1 MKTIDIT
8 TTQKVTIEYELAGL
22 RDRFLASL
30 IDVMLIS
37 AIGVIFIIIMSAA
50 FNNDFN
56 VDDNAAGQSNFLLKG
71 LIPLFIFL
79 FYHFLS
85 ELLMDGQSLGKKAV
99 GIKVIKLNGK
109 EATASDYLLRS
120 MFHFI
125 DSLFSLYILGA
136 LLVLSTDKNQRL
148 GDLAA
153 NTAVI
158 KVKFNLR
165 FRLEDIMKIN
175 SLADYEPLYP
185 DVRQFT
191 EHDMLLIKSVVA
203 RQRQYNNPA
212 HRDAVNVLVRDLML
226 KLDIIETP
234 KDKIHFLKTLI
245 RDYIVLTR

>member
-30 IDVMLIS
+30 IDFMLIVLFGG
-37 AIGVIFIIIMSAA
+37 I
-50 FNNDFN
+50 
-56 VDDNAAGQSNFLLKG
+56 FLLIFSEAFYDEFENNSG
-71 LIPLFIFL
+71 RAGILITFLIPLFIYL
-79 FYHFLS
+79 TYHFLS
-85 ELLMDGQSLGKKAV
+85 EFIMNGQSIGKKAV
-99 GIKVIKLNGK
+99 GIKVVKLNGK
-109 EATASDYLLRS
+109 EATTSDYLLRAI
-120 MFHFI
+120 FHFI
-125 DSLFSLYILGA
+125 DSLSSLFVLGS
-136 LLVLSTDKNQRL
+136 LLILSTDKNQRL

-185 DVRQFT
+185 DVRKFT
-191 EHDMLLIKSVVA
+191 EQDMLLIKSVVA

-212 HRDAVNVLVRDLML
+212 HRDAVNTLVRDLML
-226 KLDIIETP
+226 KLDIVDPP

>member
-22 RDRFLASL
+22 RDRFLASI
-30 IDVMLIS
+30 IDLMLIG
-37 AIGVIFIIIMSAA
+37 AVGTVFVLILAAA
-50 FNNDFN
+50 FRDDFFL
-56 VDDNAAGQSNFLLKG
+56 DDSSTGQATFLLQG
-71 LIPLFIFL
+71 LVPLFIFL
-79 FYHFLS
+79 TYHFLS

-109 EATASDYLLRS
+109 EATASDYMLRTL
-120 MFHFI
+120 FHFI

-136 LLVLSTDKNQRL
+136 LLVVSTDKNQRL
-148 GDLAA
+148 GDFAA

-175 SLADYEPLYP
+175 SLADYEPAYP
-185 DVRQFT
+185 DVRQFS
-191 EHDMLLIKSVVA
+191 EQDMLLIKSVVA
-203 RQRQYNNPA
+203 RQRLYNNPA
-212 HRDAVNVLVRDLML
+212 HKDAVNTLVRDLML
-226 KLDIIETP
+226 KLDVVDPP

>member
-30 IDVMLIS
+30 IDIMLIG
-37 AIGVIFIIIMSAA
+37 AVVVIFSIIMSVA
-50 FNNDFN
+50 FFNDFN
-56 VDDNAAGQSNFLLKG
+56 TDASSSGQSSFLLQG

-79 FYHFLS
+79 TYHFLS

-175 SLADYEPLYP
+175 SLADYEPAYP

-191 EHDMLLIKSVVA
+191 EQDMLLIKSVVA

-212 HRDAVNVLVRDLML
+212 HKEAVNILVRDLML
-226 KLDIIETP
+226 KLDILDPP
-234 KDKIHFLKTLI
+234 KDKIHFLKNLI

>member
-22 RDRFLASL
+22 RDRFLANIIDSMLVLLFGGFFIL
-30 IDVMLIS
+30 II
-37 AIGVIFIIIMSAA
+37 SAA
-50 FNNDFN
+50 FWNELTMDGEINNR
-56 VDDNAAGQSNFLLKG
+56 GQMLLTV
-71 LIPLFIFL
+71 LLPIFIFL
-79 FYHFLS
+79 SYHFFS
-85 ELLMDGQSLGKKAV
+85 ELIMDGQSLGKKAV

-109 EATASDYLLRS
+109 EASASDYLLRAL
-120 MFHFI
+120 FHFF
-125 DSLFSLYILGA
+125 DSLSSLFILGS
-136 LLVLSTDKNQRL
+136 LLVVSSEKSQRL

-175 SLADYEPLYP
+175 SLADYEPLHP

-191 EHDMLLIKSVVA
+191 EQDMLLIKSVIA
-203 RQRQYNNPA
+203 RQRLYNNPA
-212 HRDAVNVLVRDLML
+212 HREVVNNLVRDLML
-226 KLDIIETP
+226 KLDIVDPP

>member
-8 TTQKVTIEYELAGL
+8 TTQQVTIEYELAAL
-22 RDRFLASL
+22 RDRFLSYMIDNMIIGAVCMFMYL
-30 IDVMLIS
+30 IIS
-37 AIGVIFIIIMSAA
+37 SAFYYEFQADNNGGEMRMYGLLLPTIF
-50 FNNDFN
+50 
-56 VDDNAAGQSNFLLKG
+56 VL
-71 LIPLFIFL
+71 
-79 FYHFLS
+79 YHFLS
-85 ELLMDGQSLGKKAV
+85 ELLMDGQSIGKKAV

-109 EATASDYLLRS
+109 EGTASDYFIRTL
-120 MFHFI
+120 FHFI
-125 DSLFSLYILGA
+125 DTMFSFYILGSIMI
-136 LLVLSTDKNQRL
+136 LSTDKSQRL

-185 DVRQFT
+185 DVRQFS
-191 EHDMLLIKSVVA
+191 EQDMLLIKSVVA
-203 RQRQYNNPA
+203 RNRQYNNTS
-212 HRDAVNVLVRDLML
+212 HKEVVNTLVRDLML